1 MIYSAVEGA
10 SDEPGTRWMIGVVAD
25 DLTGAAEVGA
35 MGLRHRLVAQVV
47 VEGGV
52 SDGAH
57 LVSIDT
63 DSRSCSP
70 EEAGR
75 RAAAGAGVLSQAGA
89 AWMYKKVDSVLRG
102 PVAAEL
108 EAVMK
113 KLQFARTLLVPANP
127 GLGRT
132 IRDGLYFVQGT
143 PIDETDF
150 RHDPEFPRLTSNVR
164 NLLGKSCT
172 LPIQL
177 CSKDQP
183 MPAAGLIL
191 GQTESAEDLRA
202 WASRCDNSTLAA
214 GGAEFFGALLV
225 ARGHT
230 DSSPPTI
237 PTASRSGEKQLFV
250 CGSASA
256 SCEQFVSDMRR
267 AGCPVFSLLPGE
279 GTSSERSRLA
289 DEIISSLQLSPRV
302 VLTIGAE
309 RSSPPADARTL
320 LDELA
325 SLAASLTR
333 RATVLQLYA
342 EGGATAARLVRH
354 LGWKRLDV
362 IRELAP
368 GVVTLAAAGS
378 LNCLLTIKP
387 GSYSWPGRLRA

>member
-1 MIYSAVEGA
+1 
-10 SDEPGTRWMIGVVAD
+10 MIGVVAD

-35 MGLRHRLVAQVV
+35 MGLPHGLAAQVV

-52 SDGAH
+52 SDGAD

-63 DSRSCSP
+63 DSRSCNP

-75 RAAAGAGVLSQAGA
+75 RAAAAAGA
-89 AWMYKKVDSVLRG
+89 LHQTGAVWIYKKVDSVLRG

-113 KLQFARTLLVPANP
+113 KLQFARALLVPANP

-132 IRDGLYFVQGT
+132 IRDGRYFVRGT
-143 PIDETDF
+143 PLDQTDF
-150 RHDPEFPRLTSNVR
+150 QHDPEFPRLTSNVR
-164 NLLGKSCT
+164 DLLGKSGS

-177 CSKDQP
+177 CSRDQP
-183 MPAAGLIL
+183 VPAAGLVV
-191 GQTESAEDLRA
+191 GQTDSAEDLRT
-202 WASRCDNSTLAA
+202 WANRCDNSTLAA
-214 GGAEFFGALLV
+214 GGAEFFGALLA
-225 ARGHT
+225 ARGFRI
-230 DSSPPTI
+230 SRPRTI
-237 PTASRSGEKQLFV
+237 PPASRSGERQLFV

-256 SCEQFVSDMRR
+256 SCEQFVNDMRR
-267 AGCPVFSLLPGE
+267 AGCPVFSLFPGK

-289 DEIISSLQLSPRV
+289 AEIISSLQSSPRV

-309 RSSPPADARTL
+309 RGGAPAVARAL

-325 SLAASLTR
+325 SLAAALTR
-333 RATVLQLYA
+333 RATVGQLYA

-378 LNCLLTIKP
+378 LDCLLTIKP
-387 GSYSWPGRLRA
+387 GSYSWPAHLRA